1 MFKKTLIAMSLAAV
15 TGSAMAD
22 VSVSGRVEQTFTNTD
37 VAATGD
43 AFAGGSDNHVVISA
57 SEDLGNGMTA
67 FAKVMLD
74 TDKADTADVAD
85 GTDTK
90 DEIVGLK
97 GSFGTVFVG
106 RFEAF
111 VEGKV
116 ASTMSFNGHAA
127 IEQST
132 SNAGRTSQGMAYV
145 SPTVNGFHAG
155 IGGYALNSSGS
166 ATYNAEDLD
175 ATEIAVFYSNG
186 PLDIRVAR
194 QDVSNQAAAA
204 LGTATAGV
212 AEQTTAISASYTMGD
227 AKVSYFRN
235 DYENVNGTATND
247 GTDNSYRL
255 DYTMGANKISLGK
268 LDDETFAGAAGSDV
282 TALELTHSFSKRTQA
297 YVGMTDSDAA
307 NADTTYFGLQH
318 SF

>member
-74 TDKADTADVAD
+74 SDSQTGAS
-85 GTDTK
+85 K

-97 GSFGTVFVG
+97 GSFGTVMLG

-111 VEGKV
+111 VEGKI

-155 IGGYALNSSGS
+155 IGGYALNSS
-166 ATYNAEDLD
+166 TLYNAEDLD

-204 LGTATAGV
+204 LAAALGTATAGF

>member
-74 TDKADTADVAD
+74 SDSQTGAS
-85 GTDTK
+85 K

-155 IGGYALNSSGS
+155 IGGYALNSST
-166 ATYNAEDLD
+166 TYNAEDLD

>member
-74 TDKADTADVAD
+74 SDSQTGAS
-85 GTDTK
+85 K

-204 LGTATAGV
+204 MYAATSSADV